1 MIEIEILNNK
11 LKALYDLENELY
23 NMCVNYIK
31 ERLSLLPNN
40 KICFDPST
48 LICVQCYGCN
58 TITYSRIDCVYLI
71 DDDIYADTEDVKEY
85 EITNAE
91 TIDLYNIAKEMSL
104 IIKK

>member
-1 MIEIEILNNK
+1 MTEIEVLNNK
-11 LKALYDLENELY
+11 LKTLYDIENELY

-71 DDDIYADTEDVKEY
+71 DGDIYADTEDIKGY
-85 EITNAE
+85 EIVKAE
-91 TIDLYNIAKEMSL
+91 TIDLYNIAKELSL
-104 IIKK
+104 ITGK